1 MTPGASANSCVQSA
15 HIAARILLAVTASTM
30 AASCRSRESNDTA
43 DVGAS
48 VEAQVVAPV
57 VTTTQPSR
65 RGMVWIPPGVLVMG
79 TPPGTVPR
87 LADEELPGVDIPMTG
102 YFIDKLPY
110 PNETGA
116 IATTNVSRDEAE
128 RMCASLDKRLC
139 TESEWE
145 RACKG
150 PAQDRYV
157 GGSFAPATCGVG
169 VPADRSALS
178 PRGSLPGCVSGFGVS
193 DMHGG
198 AFEWTFS
205 LWRRSGT
212 GEQGVVRG
220 GNAVLPQGEIVSRCA
235 NAAPKS
241 LGAKGATIGFRCCA
255 GERND
260 VEVVLKPS
268 RPVVLERVVSR
279 DGMPVSLRPLAKT
292 QEAFR
297 AWRWRPSLNDE
308 LLVHS
313 GCATIKGPCD
323 LVVSREVSGA
333 EVVVVSTDVGRSAGE
348 VQLFDS
354 HRTLRATY
362 MDPRGR
368 SRLVHYDVG
377 RVTISDPAR

>member
-1 MTPGASANSCVQSA
+1 
-15 HIAARILLAVTASTM
+15 M

-205 LWRRSGT
+205 FGA
-212 GEQGVVRG
+212 E
-220 GNAVLPQGEIVSRCA
+220 AVPANRASFEAETQHFLKVKSSR
-235 NAAPKS
+235 AARTP
-241 LGAKGATIGFRCCA
+241 RQ
-255 GERND
+255 
-260 VEVVLKPS
+260 S
-268 RPVVLERVVSR
+268 RLERRAPPSVSVAAQASETTWR
-279 DGMPVSLRPLAKT
+279 SCSSLRV
-292 QEAFR
+292 
-297 AWRWRPSLNDE
+297 PSCSNA
-308 LLVHS
+308 S
-313 GCATIKGPCD
+313 C
-323 LVVSREVSGA
+323 
-333 EVVVVSTDVGRSAGE
+333 
-348 VQLFDS
+348 
-354 HRTLRATY
+354 RATAC
-362 MDPRGR
+362 P
-368 SRLVHYDVG
+368 
-377 RVTISDPAR
+377 